1 MYAFF
6 LFEIFRFSKDDLHGV
21 FSKQMQ
27 IKLLKVSLI
36 IEKSENNLYFDYFFD
51 YIFFARIIKEVTQVD
66 NRINTHK

>member
-1 MYAFF
+1 
-6 LFEIFRFSKDDLHGV
+6 
-21 FSKQMQ
+21 MQ

-66 NRINTHK
+66 NRIIKEVTQVDNRINTHK